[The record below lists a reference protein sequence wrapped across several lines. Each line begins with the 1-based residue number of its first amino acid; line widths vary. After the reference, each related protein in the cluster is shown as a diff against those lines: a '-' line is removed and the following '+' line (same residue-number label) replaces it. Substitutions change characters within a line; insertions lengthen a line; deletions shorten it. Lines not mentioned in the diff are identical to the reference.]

1 MKKLVVKIMGGFI
14 NVTAVLFPKWNAE
27 YSFKLLCKVK
37 RVGISENGR
46 RFLEEAETTFLDI
59 DGHSA
64 ALHQWGIGDKKVLL
78 LHGWL
83 SNSQRW
89 KPYVS
94 QLDLNEYQVFALDAP
109 GHGMAE
115 GNHLN
120 VEIYRKALEL
130 SIKKIGAIDSLVCH
144 SLGSLVGG
152 YAYLHN
158 REIPIKR
165 FVIMGSP
172 SGMDAIFVYFRTI
185 LGLSTKAILNLE
197 RKINSVLK
205 LPHESISLA
214 HFFQKVNQPVLVI
227 HDMSDKVTPFEP
239 IRVAS
244 EKGTEITTFF
254 TSGQDHN
261 LKGEDTVNR
270 VIQFIKE

>member
-1 MKKLVVKIMGGFI
+1 MKKLIVKSIGSFI
-14 NVTAVLFPKWNAE
+14 NVTAVLFPKWNGE
-27 YSFKLLCKVK
+27 YSFNLLCKVK
-37 RVGISENGR
+37 RVGISEKGKQ
-46 RFLEEAETTFLDI
+46 FLEKGKTTFLDV

-64 ALHQWGIGDKKVLL
+64 ALHQWGSGEKKLLL

-89 KPYVS
+89 HPYVS

-109 GHGMAE
+109 GHGMAK
-115 GNHLN
+115 GNHMN
-120 VEIYRKALEL
+120 VEIYRNALEQSVREIG
-130 SIKKIGAIDSLVCH
+130 SIDTLVCH

-152 YAYLHN
+152 YAYLNN

-172 SGMDAIFVYFRTI
+172 SGMDAIFTYFKST
-185 LGLSTKAILNLE
+185 LGLSGKAIANLG

-205 LPHESISLA
+205 LPHETISLA
-214 HFFQKVNQPVLVI
+214 HFFQKVNQPVLVVHEVLDRI
-227 HDMSDKVTPFEP
+227 TPFEP

-244 EKGTEITTFF
+244 EKRKQISTFF
-254 TSGQDHN
+254 TQGQDHN
-261 LKGEDTVNR
+261 LNGEEIVNR